1 MYHAA
6 VLKGLLRSTAIVT
19 LRDQIRQK
27 QFERQAE
34 GYLELGMP
42 QRALEALAK
51 IADPKDFT
59 SDALYLQGEALR
71 ALERYEEALA
81 SLERVAEAVPE
92 DTHVRLAL
100 GWCYKR
106 IGRIDRAVDAMER
119 ALKVEPKEALLHY
132 NLACYLSLAGDKDR
146 ALRHLSKAF
155 TYDPEYRGM
164 VEGEHDFD
172 PIRSDPGFQALLSE
186 VV

>member
-1 MYHAA
+1 VA
-6 VLKGLLRSTAIVT
+6 VVT
-19 LRDQIRQK
+19 LRDQIRH
-27 QFERQAE
+27 RQLETEAE

-51 IADPKDFT
+51 ITDPQDLAPG
-59 SDALYLQGEALR
+59 ALFLQGEALR
-71 ALERYEEALA
+71 ALERYEEALTP
-81 SLERVAEAVPE
+81 LERAATDLPE
-92 DTHVRLAL
+92 DIHVRLAL

-106 IGRIDRAVDAMER
+106 TGHIDRAVDAMEQ
-119 ALKVEPKEALLHY
+119 AQKAEPEDALLHY
-132 NLACYLSLAGDKDR
+132 NMACYLSQAGKKDR

-164 VEGEHDFD
+164 VEGEPDFD
-172 PIRSDPGFQALLSE
+172 PIRSDPGFQSLLSE